1 MEGFKMTPDLRGENI
16 PQLRDLVV
24 VWASFLLAL
33 VLVYFE
39 AVKEVLVDVEQGL
52 HTVEELLQ
60 PGLLDQLR
68 LLQLVHV
75 DVEEDF

>member
-1 MEGFKMTPDLRGENI
+1 MTPDLRGENI

>member
-33 VLVYFE
+33 ALVYFE